1 MVLSLLYLGL
11 CRLLGLVVSCRRSE
25 SDRTPRSSCSSEVRI
40 LERQLHLAHQ
50 SFDILLGGFTTI
62 LRGCKTMLR
71 PGGFV
76 VVTARPWRR
85 AGELVDLPAAVLA
98 CAEDAGLIAYEANVA
113 LLTGLRGDSLV
124 PSVSFFQLE
133 HVRKARAAGTLHL
146 AIAHEDILVLR
157 NPI

>member
-1 MVLSLLYLGL
+1 MPAHARARAGLLHAPHGI
-11 CRLLGLVVSCRRSE
+11 VE
-25 SDRTPRSSCSSEVRI
+25 TPEFMPAGTRAVP
-40 LERQLHLAHQ
+40 A
-50 SFDILLGGFTTI
+50 
-62 LRGCKTMLR
+62 
-71 PGGFV
+71 
-76 VVTARPWRR
+76 ARPWRR

-133 HVRKARAAGTLHL
+133 HARKARAAGTLHL